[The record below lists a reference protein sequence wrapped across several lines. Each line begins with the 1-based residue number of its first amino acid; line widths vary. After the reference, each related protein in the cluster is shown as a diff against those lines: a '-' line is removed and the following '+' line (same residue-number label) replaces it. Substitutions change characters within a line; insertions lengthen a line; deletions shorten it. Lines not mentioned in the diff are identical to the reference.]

1 MSEYQWLLF
10 LPQLPSVPSSLR
22 VAVWRRLRAWG
33 ATGLQNGVW
42 VLPFGNENRRLLEE
56 LLREIKAQNGNGLI
70 MQASP
75 LEPALNLEIVAR
87 FQADRDQEYSEF
99 CERCEGLLAELA
111 KETSQHKLTFAEL
124 EENEQ
129 DLHKLRTWLEKI
141 TARDSFG
148 SHLASQA
155 QSALTQCQQA
165 LAVFARAVYHQAGLA
180 TED

>member
-1 MSEYQWLLF
+1 MSQERWLLF

-42 VLPFGNENRRLLEE
+42 VLPFDPKNVRLLEE
-56 LLREIKAQNGNGLI
+56 LLGEVKAQGGSGLL

-75 LEPALNLEIVAR
+75 LDATFNEEIVER
-87 FQADRDQEYSEF
+87 FRADRDQEYSEF
-99 CERCEGLLAELA
+99 CERGIALLAELA
-111 KETSQHKLTFAEL
+111 KETQRHKLTFAEL

-129 DLHKLRTWLEKI
+129 DLHKLTGWLEKI
-141 TARDSFG
+141 TARDYFG
-148 SHLASQA
+148 ASQA
-155 QSALTQCQQA
+155 GQARSTLVECQQA
-165 LAVFARAVYHQAGLA
+165 LAAFAQAIYQQEGLA